1 MIVEARIR
9 AAAIPKARKKP
20 LRMGRLFV
28 YLRLASRLTV
38 LEYDDFGGEGCY
50 MREDVP
56 IGVVIRATQ
65 GGDASHFIPELDKWG
80 WGMRE
85 VLLVGAT

>member
-1 MIVEARIR
+1 
-9 AAAIPKARKKP
+9 
-20 LRMGRLFV
+20 
-28 YLRLASRLTV
+28 
-38 LEYDDFGGEGCY
+38 

-56 IGVVIRATQ
+56 IGVVTRARQ